1 MGFIDKKVVFI
12 FLLACFVGITQSYAA
27 TEVAQIKEGLVHDDY
42 LALKKCA
49 DNGDR
54 LCSRNIGIFY
64 AYKFRLPDGSVS
76 QNLNSAKVWLEKSTF
91 YPSARFVLGN
101 LYIESNENLK
111 EGEILLLSSCSDYNI
126 SACEKLYDLYTSK
139 NVKDISCTRGA
150 CEKLIH
156 VLKNMIS
163 IASKDSSLGEL
174 FEKDYVGRY
183 NIELAKILIKRSD
196 PSVVPLLEREVSN
209 DTAFATV
216 YLAPLYEKGELVP
229 RNFVRAYMMYDLTG
243 TGYADEKAKL
253 AARMTPEQVREAQ
266 EMSWRWQD
274 EHRSYRA
281 GYRGSDMGVQWK
293 LEQR

>member
-1 MGFIDKKVVFI
+1 MCLGFI
-12 FLLACFVGITQSYAA
+12 FLLACLMGVTQSYAA

-54 LCSRNIGIFY
+54 LCSRNIGGFY

-76 QNLNSAKVWLEKSTF
+76 QNLNNAKAWLEKYTF

-101 LYIESNENLK
+101 LYITNNENLK
-111 EGEILLLSSCSDYNI
+111 KREALLLSSCSDYNV

-139 NVKDISCTRGA
+139 NVKDIYCNQDA
-150 CEKLIH
+150 CGKLIR
-156 VLKNMIS
+156 VLKNMIN
-163 IASKDSSLGEL
+163 IASKDDSLGEL
-174 FEKDYVGRY
+174 FKKDYVGRY
-183 NIELAKILIKRSD
+183 NIELAKALIRRND
-196 PSVVPLLEREVSN
+196 PSAVPLLEREVSN
-209 DTAFATV
+209 GTAFATV

-281 GYRGSDMGVQWK
+281 GCRGSDMGVQWK

>member
-1 MGFIDKKVVFI
+1 
-12 FLLACFVGITQSYAA
+12 
-27 TEVAQIKEGLVHDDY
+27 
-42 LALKKCA
+42 
-49 DNGDR
+49 
-54 LCSRNIGIFY
+54 
-64 AYKFRLPDGSVS
+64 
-76 QNLNSAKVWLEKSTF
+76 
-91 YPSARFVLGN
+91 
-101 LYIESNENLK
+101 
-111 EGEILLLSSCSDYNI
+111 
-126 SACEKLYDLYTSK
+126 
-139 NVKDISCTRGA
+139 
-150 CEKLIH
+150 
-156 VLKNMIS
+156 MIN
-163 IASKDSSLGEL
+163 IASKDDSLGEL
-174 FEKDYVGRY
+174 FKKDYVGRY
-183 NIELAKILIKRSD
+183 NIELAKVLIRRND
-196 PSVVPLLEREVSN
+196 PSAVPLLEREVSN